1 MAEVKVQFVV
11 TNVSQNGEWRGRVIY
26 GWETY
31 DAKDSKGN
39 TFTGKRQWT
48 IWLEFPSE
56 LVKGDLVEFVGKLG
70 TKRGTYKKDE
80 NGPEIETVDH
90 FLNEARYTVLQRAVP
105 LPPKP
110 VTELTQE
117 PPF

>member
-1 MAEVKVQFVV
+1 MAETKVQFVV
-11 TNVSQNGEWRGRVIY
+11 TAVSQNGDYRGRVIY

-31 DAKDSKGN
+31 DGKTRTGD

-48 IWLEFPSE
+48 IWLEFPSD

-70 TKRGTYKKDE
+70 TKKGTYKKDE
-80 NGPEIETVDH
+80 NGPEVEVIEH
-90 FLNEARYTVLQRAVP
+90 YLNEARYTVLQRAVP
-105 LPPKP
+105 LPPK
-110 VTELTQE
+110 TELTSE

>member
-1 MAEVKVQFVV
+1 MAEAKVQFVV
-11 TNVSQNGEWRGRVIY
+11 TAVSQNGIYKGRVVY

-31 DAKDSKGN
+31 EGKLKTGD

-56 LVKGDLVEFVGKLG
+56 LVKGDLAEFVGTLI
-70 TKRGTYKKDE
+70 TKKGTYKKDE
-80 NGPEIETVDH
+80 NGPELEVIEHHLD
-90 FLNEARYTVLQRAVP
+90 NARYEVLKRAVP
-105 LPPKP
+105 LAPK
-110 VTELTQE
+110 TELTSE